1 MRPLTNRETR
11 TVRLGAAVIV
21 IYLAGF
27 GGWQGWKSFAKKR
40 ADYQQLVKQSQ
51 ALRREI
57 QPYETKV
64 LLVKKLMERYRLD
77 PARLNRA
84 TVVAEANAA
93 IQKAAMAGGVQVGAI
108 REEYAHGSA
117 KELATIK
124 IEGSGPVSAVTAFL
138 YRLEGLGYPLI
149 IDAVQ
154 IGSDPARSPGPPG
167 PGGPSGPMGP
177 RGPMPGMGPMGS
189 MGSMGPPGVV
199 KLSLTV
205 VILNFDLWK
214 NEGVPNA

>member
-1 MRPLTNRETR
+1 MRPLSNRETR
-11 TVRLGAAVIV
+11 TVRLGVAVIL
-21 IYLAGF
+21 IYLACF
-27 GGWQGWKSFAKKR
+27 GGWQGWKSFSKKR
-40 ADYQQLVKQSQ
+40 SDYQQLVKQAQ

-57 QPYETKV
+57 QPYETKALV
-64 LLVKKLMERYRLD
+64 VKKLMERYRLD

-93 IQKAAMAGGVQVGAI
+93 IQKAATSGGVQVGTI
-108 REEYAHGSA
+108 REEYARGSA

-124 IEGSGPVSAVTAFL
+124 VEGSGPVSAVASFL

-154 IGSDPARSPGPPG
+154 IGSDTGRSPGLPSPAG
-167 PGGPSGPMGP
+167 PGGPMGP
-177 RGPMPGMGPMGS
+177 QGPMPSMGPVGPMS
-189 MGSMGPPGVV
+189 PMGPPGMV
-199 KLSLTV
+199 KLSLTI

-214 NEGVPNA
+214 NEEMPNA